1 MEINFTDK
9 NILVTGGTGF
19 IGSHLIEEL
28 IRQKAHVIS
37 TYQTRNPHSYFY
49 SRNLDEQ
56 TTLVYIDICNFESVF
71 DLVTKFDIDLIFHLA
86 AQPLVDIAYANPKRT
101 LETNI
106 LGTTNVLES
115 ARLFPKV
122 KGIIVASSDKA
133 YGKTEKKYVEDTP
146 LLGDHPYEVSKSAA
160 DLISYSYFKTY
171 GLPVVVTRFGNVYG
185 EGDLN
190 FSRVIPG
197 IMKSLATK
205 ESLKIRSDGTYIRDY
220 IYVKDVI
227 HGYLLLAK
235 NIGKVK
241 GEAFNFGSSEN
252 LSVLN
257 LITLI
262 EKTLQKKIDY
272 KILNTARNEIPFQS
286 LDYAKIEKKL
296 GCKPKFTLCGIIK
309 QIYDWY
315 SNFGVL

>member
-1 MEINFTDK
+1 
-9 NILVTGGTGF
+9 
-19 IGSHLIEEL
+19 
-28 IRQKAHVIS
+28 
-37 TYQTRNPHSYFY
+37 
-49 SRNLDEQ
+49 
-56 TTLVYIDICNFESVF
+56 
-71 DLVTKFDIDLIFHLA
+71 
-86 AQPLVDIAYANPKRT
+86 
-101 LETNI
+101 
-106 LGTTNVLES
+106 
-115 ARLFPKV
+115 
-122 KGIIVASSDKA
+122 
-133 YGKTEKKYVEDTP
+133 
-146 LLGDHPYEVSKSAA
+146 
-160 DLISYSYFKTY
+160 
-171 GLPVVVTRFGNVYG
+171 
-185 EGDLN
+185 
-190 FSRVIPG
+190 
-197 IMKSLATK
+197 MKSLATK

-296 GCKPKFTLCGIIK
+296 GWKPKFTLCGIIK

>member
-146 LLGDHPYEVSKSAA
+146 LRGDHPYEVSKSAA

-296 GCKPKFTLCGIIK
+296 GWKPKFTLCGIIK

>member
-106 LGTTNVLES
+106 LCTTNVLES

-146 LLGDHPYEVSKSAA
+146 LRCDHPYEVSKSAA

-190 FSRVIPG
+190 FSRVIP
-197 IMKSLATK
+197 
-205 ESLKIRSDGTYIRDY
+205 
-220 IYVKDVI
+220 
-227 HGYLLLAK
+227 
-235 NIGKVK
+235 
-241 GEAFNFGSSEN
+241 
-252 LSVLN
+252 
-257 LITLI
+257 
-262 EKTLQKKIDY
+262 
-272 KILNTARNEIPFQS
+272 
-286 LDYAKIEKKL
+286 
-296 GCKPKFTLCGIIK
+296 
-309 QIYDWY
+309 
-315 SNFGVL
+315 